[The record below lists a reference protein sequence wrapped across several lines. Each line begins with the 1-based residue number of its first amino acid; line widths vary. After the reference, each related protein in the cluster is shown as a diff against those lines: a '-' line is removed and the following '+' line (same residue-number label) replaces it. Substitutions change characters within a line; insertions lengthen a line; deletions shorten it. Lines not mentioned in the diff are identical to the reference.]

1 MPKGGLLHG
10 HLDAMVD
17 CSFLLKLAF
26 AQPAIHIRTPT
37 LLTATNMTNVLPE
50 FRGLPSSEF
59 TNSSSL
65 TFDYVPGTWVNLK
78 QARENFDPALGGPK
92 GFDAWALGVLTINPS
107 EAYGTHNSV
116 LKVIGTDL
124 LNLFLH

>member
-17 CSFLLKLAF
+17 CSFLLKLAL
-26 AQPAIHIRTPT
+26 AQPAIHIRTPA
-37 LLTATNMTNVLPE
+37 LLTATNMSNILPE

-59 TNSSSL
+59 TNSNSL
-65 TFDYVPGTWVNLK
+65 TTDYVPGTWVNLK
-78 QARENFDPALGGPK
+78 QARENFDPKLGGPE
-92 GFDAWALGVLTINPS
+92 GFDAWALGALTINPS

-116 LKVIGTDL
+116 LKVL
-124 LNLFLH
+124 RAYSLNLNFH